1 MHILYI
7 YPELTIKGGADKIII
22 EKANYFVRHG
32 YEVTIVT
39 ESQMGHPLAF
49 PLDSNVRHIDME
61 LDFNEQY
68 RHGSLRRL
76 WIYLKLMSRYKKKL
90 SAVLMKENADVVITT
105 LGRSTSIL
113 PYVNDKSIKIGEA
126 HTTKRNLR
134 SLHMLEYRGG
144 IYKYAARFLRWKMER
159 DISHL
164 KALVL
169 LTPEDAN
176 DWSSTVKTH
185 VIPNPITLIPSI
197 SASLNNKQVLMVG
210 RYNDAKGYDYLIDA
224 WEIVH
229 HRHPDWILN
238 VYGSGELYDQVVK
251 WISVKNL
258 EGTIILHEPTSKI
271 MDKYLESSICVLSSR
286 YEGFSLV
293 IVEAMAC
300 GVPCVSFD
308 SPHGPRNIIRN
319 GEDGI
324 LVEYLNS
331 QALADGICCL
341 IENVDLRKELG
352 SNARRNVIRFSEDVV
367 MKQWDELFKSLTL

>member
-1 MHILYI
+1 MRILYI
-7 YPELTIKGGADKIII
+7 YSELTIKGGADKIII

-39 ESQMGHPLAF
+39 ESQMGRPLAF

-90 SAVLMKENADVVITT
+90 SAVLMKENADIAITT
-105 LGRSTSIL
+105 LGRSIGIL

-134 SLHMLEYRGG
+134 SLHLLEYRGG
-144 IYKYAARFLRWKMER
+144 IYKYAANFLRWKMER

-164 KALVL
+164 TALVL

-185 VIPNPITLIPSI
+185 VIPNPVTLIPSI

-258 EGTIILHEPTSKI
+258 EETIILHEPTSQI

>member
-258 EGTIILHEPTSKI
+258 EETIILHEPTSQI

>member
-1 MHILYI
+1 
-7 YPELTIKGGADKIII
+7 
-22 EKANYFVRHG
+22 
-32 YEVTIVT
+32 
-39 ESQMGHPLAF
+39 
-49 PLDSNVRHIDME
+49 
-61 LDFNEQY
+61 
-68 RHGSLRRL
+68 
-76 WIYLKLMSRYKKKL
+76 
-90 SAVLMKENADVVITT
+90 
-105 LGRSTSIL
+105 
-113 PYVNDKSIKIGEA
+113 
-126 HTTKRNLR
+126 
-134 SLHMLEYRGG
+134 
-144 IYKYAARFLRWKMER
+144 MER

-258 EGTIILHEPTSKI
+258 EETIILHEPTSQI

>member
-32 YEVTIVT
+32 YEITIVT
-39 ESQMGHPLAF
+39 ESQMGRPLAF

-90 SAVLMKENADVVITT
+90 SAVLMKENADIAITT
-105 LGRSTSIL
+105 LGRSIGIL

-134 SLHMLEYRGG
+134 SLHLLEYRGG
-144 IYKYAARFLRWKMER
+144 IYKYAAKFLRWKMER

-176 DWSSTVKTH
+176 DWSSTAKTH
-185 VIPNPITLIPSI
+185 VIPNPVTLIPSI
-197 SASLNNKQVLMVG
+197 FASLNNKQVLMVG

-224 WEIVH
+224 WDIVH

-258 EGTIILHEPTSKI
+258 EETIILHEPTSKI

>member
-185 VIPNPITLIPSI
+185 VIPNPVTLIPSI

-224 WEIVH
+224 WDIVH

-258 EGTIILHEPTSKI
+258 EETIILHEPTSQI